1 MLGYVRAYKPDMKM
15 KDYELYKG
23 IYCSLCRA
31 LGRNYSP
38 LAQLFLSYD
47 FALACVLRLAAA
59 EKGCAFSQK
68 RCPYNPAKKCMI
80 CGSKDVFDFCAHAV
94 IITVYY
100 KVLDNLQDK
109 GFFSKL
115 AAALIFPAV
124 ALMHKKAARLAPE
137 AEKAVADAMK
147 LQAETEAKPSPS
159 IDEAAHPSAQALATV
174 FALGFE
180 GETKEALS
188 KIGYMTGR
196 FVYILDAADDLENDV
211 KKGAFNPFKG
221 EDISSPESRKN
232 FAEKVRGMLNLTQSN
247 ALESLDILEVKR
259 FYDIMDNILL
269 EGISNCAE
277 RVLAKFGE
285 KTGKSKEYTVE

>member
-1 MLGYVRAYKPDMKM
+1 M
-15 KDYELYKG
+15 KDYELYRG
-23 IYCSLCRA
+23 VYCSLCRS

-59 EKGCAFSQK
+59 ENGCVFSQK
-68 RCPYNPAKKCMI
+68 RCPYNPAKRCMI
-80 CGSKDVFDFCAHAV
+80 CGNREVFDFCAHAV

-100 KVLDNLQDK
+100 KVLDNLRDR
-109 GFFSKL
+109 GFFLKL
-115 AAALIFPAV
+115 AAALIYPAV

-137 AEKAVADAMK
+137 AEKAVAEAMK
-147 LQAETEAKPSPS
+147 LQADVETKNGVS

-180 GETKEALS
+180 CETKEALS
-188 KIGYMTGR
+188 AIGYMTGR
-196 FVYILDAADDLENDV
+196 FVYILDAADDLEDDI
-211 KKGAFNPFKG
+211 KKGAFNPFCG
-221 EDISSPESRKN
+221 EDISTAQSRKN

-247 ALESLDILEVKR
+247 ALESLDKLEVKR

-269 EGISNCAE
+269 EGLSNCAE
-277 RVLAKFGE
+277 RVLAKYGE
-285 KTGKSKEYTVE
+285 KTEKSKEYTVE

>member
-15 KDYELYKG
+15 RDYELYKG
-23 IYCSLCRA
+23 VYCSLCRA

-59 EKGCAFSQK
+59 ENGCTFSKK
-68 RCPYNPAKKCMI
+68 RCPYNPSQKCMI
-80 CGSKDVFDFCAHAV
+80 CASKEVFDFCAHAV

-100 KVLDNLQDK
+100 KVIDNLRDK
-109 GFFSKL
+109 GFISKL
-115 AAALIFPAV
+115 AAALVFPAV
-124 ALMHKKAARLAPE
+124 ALMHKKAARLAPDI
-137 AEKAVADAMK
+137 EKAVSVAMK
-147 LQAETEAKPSPS
+147 LQAETEAKPSLS

-196 FVYILDAADDLENDV
+196 FVYILDAADDLEDDK
-211 KKGAFNPFKG
+211 KKGAFNPFSG
-221 EDISSPESRKN
+221 EDISSAESRKI
-232 FAEKVRGMLNLTQSN
+232 FAEKVRGMLNLTQSI
-247 ALESLDILEVKR
+247 ALESLDMLEVER

-269 EGISNCAE
+269 EGLSNCAE
-277 RVLAKFGE
+277 RVLAKYGDKAE
-285 KTGKSKEYTVE
+285 KSKEYTVE

>member
-15 KDYELYKG
+15 RDYELYKG
-23 IYCSLCRA
+23 VYCSLCRA

-59 EKGCAFSQK
+59 ENGCTFSKK
-68 RCPYNPAKKCMI
+68 RCPYNPSKKCMI
-80 CGSKDVFDFCAHAV
+80 CASKEVFDFCAHAV

-100 KVLDNLQDK
+100 KVIDNLRDK
-109 GFFSKL
+109 GFISKL
-115 AAALIFPAV
+115 AAALVFPAV
-124 ALMHKKAARLAPE
+124 ALMHKKAARLAPDI
-137 AEKAVADAMK
+137 EKAVSVAMK
-147 LQAETEAKPSPS
+147 LQAETEAKPSLS

-196 FVYILDAADDLENDV
+196 FVYILDAADDLEDDK
-211 KKGAFNPFKG
+211 KKGAFNPFSG
-221 EDISSPESRKN
+221 EDISSAESRKN
-232 FAEKVRGMLNLTQSN
+232 FAEKVRGMLNLTQSI
-247 ALESLDILEVKR
+247 ALESLDMLEVKR

-269 EGISNCAE
+269 EGLSNCAE
-277 RVLAKFGE
+277 RVLAKYGDKAE
-285 KTGKSKEYTVE
+285 KSKEYTVE

>member
-15 KDYELYKG
+15 RDYELYKG
-23 IYCSLCRA
+23 VYCSLCRA

-59 EKGCAFSQK
+59 ENGCTFSKK

-80 CGSKDVFDFCAHAV
+80 CVSKDVFDFCAHAV

-100 KVLDNLQDK
+100 KVIDNLRDK
-109 GFFSKL
+109 GFISKL
-115 AAALIFPAV
+115 AAALVFPAV
-124 ALMHKKAARLAPE
+124 ALMHKKAVRLAPDI
-137 AEKAVADAMK
+137 EKAVSVAMK
-147 LQAETEAKPSPS
+147 LQAETEVKPSLS

-180 GETKEALS
+180 GKTKEALS

-196 FVYILDAADDLENDV
+196 FVYILDAADDLEDDK
-211 KKGAFNPFKG
+211 KKGAFNPFSG
-221 EDISSPESRKN
+221 EDISSAESRKI
-232 FAEKVRGMLNLTQSN
+232 FAEKVRGMLNLTQSI
-247 ALESLDILEVKR
+247 ALESLDMLEVKR

-269 EGISNCAE
+269 EGLSNCAE
-277 RVLAKFGE
+277 RVLAKYGDKAE
-285 KTGKSKEYTVE
+285 KSKEYTVE

>member
-59 EKGCAFSQK
+59 EKGCAFSKK
-68 RCPYNPAKKCMI
+68 RCPYNPSKKCMI

-100 KVLDNLQDK
+100 KVLDNLHDK

-115 AAALIFPAV
+115 AAALVFPAV

-147 LQAETEAKPSPS
+147 LQAETEAEKSPS

-174 FALGFE
+174 FSLGFE

-196 FVYILDAADDLENDV
+196 FVYILDAADDLEDDL
-211 KKGAFNPFKG
+211 KKGAFNPFCG
-221 EDISSPESRKN
+221 EDISGAESRKN

-247 ALESLDILEVKR
+247 ALESLDMLEVKR

-269 EGISNCAE
+269 EGLSNCAE
-277 RVLAKFGE
+277 KVLSKYGE
-285 KTGKSKEYTVE
+285 KAEKSKEYTVE